1 MPTCL
6 TMCGYRRI
14 KDVWYVKL
22 LLDFLSEMNEILGS
36 DSASSY
42 ATMSIASLG
51 PSTLTCHEN
60 KPKKAF
66 ISKPSEIFS
75 PADNQDKTFSST
87 SSLRSKQSINDI
99 SDIDGAQPK
108 QYRQRNYVSNGLKI
122 DDIDGTK
129 ARVHDRFLR
138 TNRHVDPMNPSYK
151 LPAAEIAPYEP
162 PKFQRDTLEIDD
174 IPGTRSKQRTVIG
187 NRDALHIDD
196 IEGSRSGWK
205 PRHM

>member
-1 MPTCL
+1 
-6 TMCGYRRI
+6 
-14 KDVWYVKL
+14 
-22 LLDFLSEMNEILGS
+22 MNEILGY
-36 DSASSY
+36 DSSNSY

-51 PSTLTCHEN
+51 PSTLTSYDS
-60 KPKKAF
+60 KPTKAF
-66 ISKPSEIFS
+66 IPKPTEIFS
-75 PADNQDKTFSST
+75 SGSEAKTFSST

-151 LPAAEIAPYEP
+151 LPTTEITPYEP

-174 IPGTRSKQRTVIG
+174 IPGTRPKQRAVIA